1 MFPIFFPWKHQKT
14 LGLLKFLGYKMGTL
28 TRNEFEKF
36 HFPPK
41 QTFKKSNMQKTLSA
55 HEIFHQD
62 AQRKQLFLK
71 FKRVIDSF
79 IESCLPQFGWYL
91 CSWESF
97 LDEHQLHV
105 EMRKFTCWDA
115 SESTKSTVKVRDHPF
130 STSAK
135 FFEKLTFL
143 YLLIRIRTRTC
154 AYQEVKNVSFSRNF
168 AYVLSECPPPPYI
181 IFLIND
187 TTRSPPPF
195 LYTHVRLLIRGF
207 ILNQFFQIFLGINK
221 KQGRNRLSTVSAI
234 LSQPAFTCSKLA
246 IETLEQG
253 NKYVQ
258 SWIIRWNYISCSVQF

>member
-105 EMRKFTCWDA
+105 EMHKFTCWDA

-143 YLLIRIRTRTC
+143 YLLIRIPPP
-154 AYQEVKNVSFSRNF
+154 
-168 AYVLSECPPPPYI
+168 PPPPYI